1 MSPPNFN
8 IFLSFF
14 NFPLNSYDIPQLMR
28 QLVYKDFYT
37 RNQVSFYLRQ
47 TNLLRKQGAQ
57 IAKKQKTKQIAR
69 IDPGHNIWQKVKKSS
84 KIEQGRKIV
93 ISSLVKVLTASAKK

>member
-1 MSPPNFN
+1 
-8 IFLSFF
+8 
-14 NFPLNSYDIPQLMR
+14 MR
-28 QLVYKDFYT
+28 QLVYKVFYT
-37 RNQVSFYLRQ
+37 RNQVSFYLRR

-57 IAKKQKTKQIAR
+57 IAKKQKTKQIVR

>member
-1 MSPPNFN
+1 MPKLPKN
-8 IFLSFF
+8 
-14 NFPLNSYDIPQLMR
+14 
-28 QLVYKDFYT
+28 
-37 RNQVSFYLRQ
+37 
-47 TNLLRKQGAQ
+47 
-57 IAKKQKTKQIAR
+57 QKTNQIAR

>member
-1 MSPPNFN
+1 
-8 IFLSFF
+8 
-14 NFPLNSYDIPQLMR
+14 MR
-28 QLVYKDFYT
+28 QLVYKVFYT
-37 RNQVSFYLRQ
+37 RNQVSFYLRR

-69 IDPGHNIWQKVKKSS
+69 IDPGHIWQKVKKSS